1 MPINKLSAAE
11 FIAMGEQYTT
21 LHTDTLTSLSAE
33 AVAAWTYLSTKP
45 PGWKVRV
52 EEVRAH
58 YGWGDFTWRKVSK
71 ELRERGLLTSEA
83 LRGSRGKIVAREITI
98 HSISPGAAPKRGK
111 STVMT
116 SHADDNQRL
125 AINGEADQRLNTNGE
140 EAKDCRPAS
149 PLPGNADV
157 EPRLYLDCKDPVRQE
172 RDSYKTPPTPP
183 RGDLVEL
190 KPKPKAKPKAHAPI
204 PDTVPDSL
212 NRDALDLWLQY
223 KLERGQVY
231 TATGLK
237 SLITQMSKRPPDAQ
251 EEAVEVATSNT
262 WQGIHWPRVT
272 QQPQPTMSREQ
283 LASRMSLLNRMN
295 PKARARA

>member
-1 MPINKLSAAE
+1 LTDSGSHHETIESHHETIGGSHHETIESHHETDGSQIDP
-11 FIAMGEQYTT
+11 TT
-21 LHTDTLTSLSAE
+21 
-33 AVAAWTYLSTKP
+33 
-45 PGWKVRV
+45 
-52 EEVRAH
+52 
-58 YGWGDFTWRKVSK
+58 VSPRDPNNK
-71 ELRERGLLTSEA
+71 ELNNKDL
-83 LRGSRGKIVAREITI
+83 KIF
-98 HSISPGAAPKRGK
+98 
-111 STVMT
+111 
-116 SHADDNQRL
+116 
-125 AINGEADQRLNTNGE
+125 
-140 EAKDCRPAS
+140 
-149 PLPGNADV
+149 
-157 EPRLYLDCKDPVRQE
+157 
-172 RDSYKTPPTPP
+172 TPPTPP